1 MAGTAHPEMQPLM
14 TEAIDIRPSEARSR
28 DGKVI
33 GLIGAA
39 HFVSHY
45 YILLLPPLF
54 PFVKADYGVTYTQLG
69 FAITAFNISSAAL
82 QTPAGFLVDRIGAR
96 AVLLV
101 GLSLGA
107 VAVAVAA
114 LVPSFWVLVAMF
126 ALAGVANTVYH
137 PADYAILSQVI
148 SAKRMGSAFSIHTFL
163 GVLGGAAA
171 PASLLFLQN
180 IAGWRGAFL
189 GAAVLALAVAALLAV
204 HSPETFEPVRPVT
217 RKPSGG
223 HAKKSSVDGWRLLLS
238 GPILLNLIFFI
249 AMSLANGGVQNY
261 SVVALG
267 ALHATPPSLAN
278 AGLSAYLLFSALGV
292 LAGGFVVNRTTRT
305 DIVAGLG
312 LLAAGAGALI
322 VGFVPLNSYLLVLV
336 MAASGF
342 SGGVIMPSR
351 DMIVRAVTP
360 EGAFGRVFGFVTTG
374 FNIAGIVAP
383 LMFGWLMDSGNPQAI
398 FVISAACGVIA
409 IFTVAAGHLRPFRA
423 RIERR

>member
-1 MAGTAHPEMQPLM
+1 
-14 TEAIDIRPSEARSR
+14 
-28 DGKVI
+28 
-33 GLIGAA
+33 
-39 HFVSHY
+39 
-45 YILLLPPLF
+45 
-54 PFVKADYGVTYTQLG
+54 
-69 FAITAFNISSAAL
+69 
-82 QTPAGFLVDRIGAR
+82 
-96 AVLLV
+96 
-101 GLSLGA
+101 
-107 VAVAVAA
+107 
-114 LVPSFWVLVAMF
+114 
-126 ALAGVANTVYH
+126 
-137 PADYAILSQVI
+137 
-148 SAKRMGSAFSIHTFL
+148 
-163 GVLGGAAA
+163 
-171 PASLLFLQN
+171 
-180 IAGWRGAFL
+180 
-189 GAAVLALAVAALLAV
+189 
-204 HSPETFEPVRPVT
+204 
-217 RKPSGG
+217 
-223 HAKKSSVDGWRLLLS
+223 
-238 GPILLNLIFFI
+238 
-249 AMSLANGGVQNY
+249 
-261 SVVALG
+261 VVALG